1 MARVWFIT
9 GATRGIG
16 SEIAKAVLGTSDL
29 VVATGRNLGAI
40 QESLGPDH
48 DRLLSLELDVTDEPQ
63 ARTAVEKAVSRFG
76 SVDVLVNNAGYGQ
89 YGFFEESTLQ
99 DVRDQLETNLFGVF
113 NITRAALPM
122 MRAAGRGHIFN
133 FSSLGGLIGAPFG
146 SLYCASKFAVEGFS
160 EGLAK
165 EVAPFGIKVTI
176 VEPGPFRSDFL
187 ASTSIRFAKNR
198 IAAYDNRRAQLFAGL
213 EERNGKQ
220 PGDPAKLADA
230 IIVLANAE
238 SPPLRFL
245 AGSFAVK
252 VASEKLGSMLSSIET
267 WHDFS
272 ISTDGTFDQVSSGS
286 LAQLVR

>member
-1 MARVWFIT
+1 MTRVWFIT

-16 SEIAKAVLGTSDL
+16 PEIAKAVLGTSDL
-29 VVATGRNLGAI
+29 VVATGRKLSAI
-40 QESLGPDH
+40 REVLGPDS
-48 DRLLSLELDVTDEPQ
+48 DRLLSLELDVTDAAQ

-89 YGFFEESTLQ
+89 YGFFEESTSQ
-99 DVRDQLETNLFGVF
+99 DARDQLATNLFGVF
-113 NITRAALPM
+113 NVTWAALPA
-122 MRAAGRGHIFN
+122 MRAAGRGQIFN

-146 SLYCASKFAVEGFS
+146 SLYCAGKFALEGFS
-160 EGLAK
+160 EALAK

-176 VEPGPFRSDFL
+176 VEPGPFRSEFL
-187 ASTSIRFAKNR
+187 ASSSIRFGKGR
-198 IAAYDNRRAQLFAGL
+198 IPAYDDRRAELRAGL

-230 IIVLANAE
+230 IIVLANSE

-252 VASEKLGSMLSSIET
+252 VATGKLAGMINSIET
-267 WHDFS
+267 WRDLS
-272 ISTDGTFDQVSSGS
+272 IGTDGTFDQVDSGS
-286 LAQLVR
+286 LQQLVR